1 MNQDGVEG
9 RKIIASVRKGL
20 TMYIFSSRAVVVGCA
35 LAAMLSSSVP
45 ALAENDRMTWSTSVQ
60 TRDLDLSTASGT
72 RTLQRR
78 LDAAIRSACGPL
90 EFGQPAFVD
99 LHLQTQ
105 SRDACLANAHAA
117 AAPKVQMLIA
127 RHSTKMAAN

>member
-1 MNQDGVEG
+1 MN
-9 RKIIASVRKGL
+9 
-20 TMYIFSSRAVVVGCA
+20 IFSSRAVVAGCVFAA
-35 LAAMLSSSVP
+35 LLSTVSP
-45 ALAENDRMTWSTSVQ
+45 ALAENDRMSWSTSVQ
-60 TRDLDLSTASGT
+60 TRDLDLSTTSGAQ
-72 RTLQRR
+72 TLQRR

-99 LHLQTQ
+99 LRLQSQ
-105 SRDACLANAHAA
+105 ARDACLANARAA